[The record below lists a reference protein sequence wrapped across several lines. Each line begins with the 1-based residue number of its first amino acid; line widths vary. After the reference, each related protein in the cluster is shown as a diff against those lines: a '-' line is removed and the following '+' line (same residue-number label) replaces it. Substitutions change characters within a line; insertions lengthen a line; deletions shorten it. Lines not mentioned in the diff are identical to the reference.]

1 MQFLEVPLMDNLP
14 KPKITITLSMKRA
27 LYNSDPENESSR
39 LWNMWNGG
47 DGEASDEGVESWY
60 NTQAETKQD
69 NNQ

>member
-1 MQFLEVPLMDNLP
+1 MDNLAEP
-14 KPKITITLSMKRA
+14 KTIITLSMKRA

-60 NTQAETKQD
+60 NTKTESEQD
-69 NNQ
+69 NSQ

>member
-1 MQFLEVPLMDNLP
+1 MNNLP
-14 KPKITITLSMKRA
+14 KPKTIITLAMKRA

-47 DGEASDEGVESWY
+47 DGEASDEGVEAWY
-60 NTQAETKQD
+60 NTQAESEQD